1 MPLIDLKTDLK
12 SLKYGRDRLGGGSSG
27 QPYIQTNINRP
38 GANLIGN
45 FDDGLVR
52 GGAVGAAKASIVDTL
67 RIGKFLTDFPK
78 GPLFI
83 VKQVGLQLS
92 NPRLEAKQLRT
103 DNPTRGGGLLRNV
116 GNFIANIANKI
127 TNLVGPT
134 RLYNLGINT
143 LAQIPVNAFGGHF
156 DRHGILPIQSD
167 DTKYLAVA
175 QYNNNEQSNR
185 LIGYRNKFELGDL
198 KLNASQD
205 RRVINRINSLFS
217 ILGAVTGTKMPS
229 IAVNP
234 AQLTIANYFGGP
246 NSVYGIGNTI
256 IKRYDFTEDGSKI
269 TPAKEKQYNEEH
281 LPEVKIQ
288 KTFDYAISTTTKSLL
303 NKNEY
308 DLPTDDTRSLYS
320 AFDNIASDNDKH
332 GTNTTNQANSYASAS
347 RNISNF
353 LEASKNSNS
362 KYGLGTFSVLSE
374 VPATLYDKSPL
385 QYYSNHSPIS
395 HEVTYSADIGL
406 SSASIDLSGLDININ
421 QNAVAG
427 ILPTTST
434 SAKYTAIKRQVNSQ
448 YINKTYDNG
457 NYILPTFTTEEV
469 SINRGDSDYQYIGGN
484 LLYKFDRTN
493 DRDLNKDTL
502 ALIFNPLD
510 PFTGLPLS
518 TLRFLGYI
526 NEYTEN
532 YESGWSDVKY
542 AGRAESFY
550 IFNSFKRTLAV
561 GFNVPCYNK
570 EELIERHCALSE
582 LASVLAGKYED
593 DLLMGGII
601 TRLKL
606 GGYIDNQPG
615 IITNLSFNP
624 IQDSSWD
631 LDQGL
636 AFYLKVSFNFT
647 VIHNFLPQYKDC
659 GLRIAPPVVPDVVPE
674 DLRPTPP
681 VPTPTP
687 PVTGGG
693 GGGIASSSLAP
704 FPKINMEMLRDN
716 TQLKSISEK
725 NIEYLGLKEAQ
736 LAALNRSTPRR
747 QFQGFSD
754 PSNFLGGGG
763 GAVGGWEDD
772 PKFKDKIIA
781 KKQAIDKDPKLL
793 LSTQKYYF

>member
-12 SLKYGRDRLGGGSSG
+12 SLKYGHDRLGGGSSG

-116 GNFIANIANKI
+116 GNFIANVANKI
-127 TNLVGPT
+127 INLVGPT
-134 RLYNLGINT
+134 RIYNLGINT
-143 LAQIPVNAFGGHF
+143 IAQVPVNAFGGHF
-156 DRHGILPIQSD
+156 NRHGILPVQSD

-198 KLNASQD
+198 KVNASQD
-205 RRVINRINSLFS
+205 RKLINKINSLFS
-217 ILGAVTGTKMPS
+217 ILGAVTGTKISP

-288 KTFDYAISTTTKSLL
+288 NTFDYAISTTTKSLL

-308 DLPTDDTRSLYS
+308 ALPTGSRSLYS
-320 AFDNIASDNDKH
+320 ALDSIASDKDKN
-332 GTNTTNQANSYASAS
+332 GTNTTNQANSYANAS
-347 RNISNF
+347 RNINNF
-353 LEASKNSNS
+353 LGASENSS
-362 KYGLGTFSVLSE
+362 SRYGLENFNIKTE
-374 VPATLYDKSPL
+374 VPLTLYDKSPL
-385 QYYSNHSPIS
+385 QYYSNHSPVS
-395 HEVTYSADIGL
+395 HEVISSADIGL
-406 SSASIDLSGLDININ
+406 SSASIDLSGLGINLN
-421 QNAVAG
+421 QNAVAS
-427 ILPTTST
+427 ILPTNTT
-434 SAKYTAIKRQVNSQ
+434 SAKYLAIRKQVDDQSF
-448 YINKTYDNG
+448 INKPYDNG
-457 NYILPTFTTEEV
+457 NYKLPTFTTEYV
-469 SINRGDSDYQYIGGN
+469 DIIRGAPDYRYLGGKKI
-484 LLYKFDRTN
+484 LLDFNRTN
-493 DRDLNKDTL
+493 DRDLDEDTL
-502 ALIFNPLD
+502 ALIFKPLD
-510 PFTGLPLS
+510 PFTGDPLS
-518 TLRFLGYI
+518 TLRFLGYL

-532 YESGWSDVKY
+532 YESGWNPITY

-550 IFNSFKRTLAV
+550 TFNSFKRTLAV
-561 GFNVPCYNK
+561 GFNIPCYNK
-570 EELIERHCALSE
+570 EELLNRHCALSE
-582 LASVLAGKYED
+582 LASSLAGSYNKEG
-593 DLLMGGII
+593 LMGGII

-606 GGYIDNQPG
+606 GGYIDDQPG
-615 IITNLSFNP
+615 IINNLSFNP

-636 AFYLKVSFNFT
+636 AFYLKVSFGFT
-647 VIHNFLPQYKDC
+647 VIHDFLPQYKHC
-659 GLRIAPPVVPDVVPE
+659 GLRIAPPPTPEVVPVNPRPVIP
-674 DLRPTPP
+674 PTPD
-681 VPTPTP
+681 P
-687 PVTGGG
+687 PVTVGGGG
-693 GGGIASSSLAP
+693 GGGIVSSSITP
-704 FPKINMEMLRDN
+704 FSRINMEMLRDD
-716 TQLKSISEK
+716 TQLKSNREK
-725 NIEYLGLKEAQ
+725 NIYGSLAEAKTGG
-736 LAALNRSTPRR
+736 RTSR
-747 QFQGFSD
+747 FGGF
-754 PSNFLGGGG
+754 GGGSSG
-763 GAVGGWEDD
+763 GSGASGTWEED

>member
-1 MPLIDLKTDLK
+1 MALIDLKTDLK
-12 SLKYGRDRLGGGSSG
+12 SLKYGHDRLGGGSSG

-38 GANLIGN
+38 GTNLIGN
-45 FDDGLVR
+45 FDDGFVR

-116 GNFIANIANKI
+116 GNFIANVANKI
-127 TNLVGPT
+127 INLVGPT
-134 RLYNLGINT
+134 RIYNLGINT
-143 LAQIPVNAFGGHF
+143 IAQVPVNAFGGHF
-156 DRHGILPIQSD
+156 NRHGILPVQSD

-198 KLNASQD
+198 KVNASQD
-205 RRVINRINSLFS
+205 RKLINKINSLFS
-217 ILGAVTGTKMPS
+217 ILGAVTGTKISP
-229 IAVNP
+229 IAINP

-288 KTFDYAISTTTKSLL
+288 NTFDYAISTTTKSLL

-308 DLPTDDTRSLYS
+308 ALPTGSRSLYS
-320 AFDNIASDNDKH
+320 ALDRIASDKDKH
-332 GTNTTNQANSYASAS
+332 GTNTIKQYISYVDANARLRSGSFTS
-347 RNISNF
+347 GRINELS
-353 LEASKNSNS
+353 LEAKEP
-362 KYGLGTFSVLSE
+362 Y
-374 VPATLYDKSPL
+374 
-385 QYYSNHSPIS
+385 QYERDHSPIY
-395 HEVTYSADIGL
+395 HKVNEKADIGL
-406 SSASIDLSGLDININ
+406 SSASIDLSGLGININ
-421 QNAVAG
+421 QNAVPNV
-427 ILPTTST
+427 LPTTST
-434 SAKYTAIKRQVNSQ
+434 SAKYNAIKRQVNSQ
-448 YINKTYDNG
+448 YINQTYPNG
-457 NYILPTFTTEEV
+457 NYILPTFTTEDV
-469 SINRGDSDYQYIGGN
+469 NINRGASNYRYLGGRKI
-484 LLYKFDRTN
+484 LLNFDRTN
-493 DRDLNKDTL
+493 DRYLDEDTL
-502 ALIFNPLD
+502 ALIFKPLD
-510 PFTGLPLS
+510 PFTGDPLS
-518 TLRFLGYI
+518 TLRFLGYL

-532 YESGWSDVKY
+532 YESGWNPITY

-550 IFNSFKRTLAV
+550 TFNSFKRTLSV
-561 GFNVPCYNK
+561 GFNIPCYNK
-570 EELIERHCALSE
+570 EELVERHCALSE
-582 LASVLAGKYED
+582 LASSLAGSYNKEG
-593 DLLMGGII
+593 LMGGII

-606 GGYIDNQPG
+606 GGYIDDQPG
-615 IITNLSFNP
+615 IINNLSFNP

-636 AFYLKVSFNFT
+636 AFYLKVSFGFT
-647 VIHNFLPQYKDC
+647 VIHDFLPQYKHC
-659 GLRIAPPVVPDVVPE
+659 GLIIAPEPIPEVVPVDP
-674 DLRPTPP
+674 RPVIP
-681 VPTPTP
+681 PTPTP

-693 GGGIASSSLAP
+693 GGGIVSSSFTP
-704 FPKINMEMLRDN
+704 FSRINMEMLRDD
-716 TQLKSISEK
+716 TQLKSNREK
-725 NIEYLGLKEAQ
+725 NIYGSLAEAKIGGK
-736 LAALNRSTPRR
+736 TPR
-747 QFQGFSD
+747 FGGF
-754 PSNFLGGGG
+754 GGGRSG
-763 GAVGGWEDD
+763 GSGASGTWEED

>member
-1 MPLIDLKTDLK
+1 MALIDLKTDLK
-12 SLKYGRDRLGGGSSG
+12 SLKYGHDRLGGGSSG

-38 GANLIGN
+38 GTNLIGN

-116 GNFIANIANKI
+116 GNFIANVANKI
-127 TNLVGPT
+127 INLVGPT
-134 RLYNLGINT
+134 RIYNLGINT
-143 LAQIPVNAFGGHF
+143 IAQVPVNAFGGHF
-156 DRHGILPIQSD
+156 NRHGILPVQSD

-198 KLNASQD
+198 KVNASQD
-205 RRVINRINSLFS
+205 RKLINKINSLFS
-217 ILGAVTGTKMPS
+217 ILGAVTGTKISP

-374 VPATLYDKSPL
+374 MPATLYDKSPL

-406 SSASIDLSGLDININ
+406 SSASIDLSGLGININ
-421 QNAVAG
+421 QNAVAS
-427 ILPTTST
+427 ILPTNTTSV
-434 SAKYTAIKRQVNSQ
+434 KYLAIKNQVDNQS
-448 YINKTYDNG
+448 IDRKRTYDNG
-457 NYILPTFTTEEV
+457 NYILPTFTTV
-469 SINRGDSDYQYIGGN
+469 QDVGISRGASDYRYLGGRKI
-484 LLYKFDRTN
+484 LLNFDRTN
-493 DRDLNKDTL
+493 DRYLDEDTL
-502 ALIFNPLD
+502 ALIFKPLD
-510 PFTGLPLS
+510 PFTGDPLS
-518 TLRFLGYI
+518 TLRFLGYL

-532 YESGWSDVKY
+532 YESGWNPITY

-550 IFNSFKRTLAV
+550 TFNSFKRTLAV
-561 GFNVPCYNK
+561 GFNIPCYNK
-570 EELIERHCALSE
+570 EELVERHCALSE
-582 LASVLAGKYED
+582 LASSLAGSYNKEG
-593 DLLMGGII
+593 LMGGII

-615 IITNLSFNP
+615 IINNLSFNP

-631 LDQGL
+631 LDEGL
-636 AFYLKVSFNFT
+636 AFYLKVSFGFT
-647 VIHNFLPQYKDC
+647 VIHDFLPQYKDC

-674 DLRPTPP
+674 KLIP
-681 VPTPTP
+681 VITPT
-687 PVTGGG
+687 
-693 GGGIASSSLAP
+693 
-704 FPKINMEMLRDN
+704 INKVPIFSQTSIIDN
-716 TQLKSISEK
+716 TFKRKADQLRNGESLREIFLNDRGLPPDSFIEK
-725 NIEYLGLKEAQ
+725 IPPPPD
-736 LAALNRSTPRR
+736 S
-747 QFQGFSD
+747 S
-754 PSNFLGGGG
+754 
-763 GAVGGWEDD
+763 
-772 PKFKDKIIA
+772 
-781 KKQAIDKDPKLL
+781 KLL
-793 LSTQKYYF
+793 GKNYYNIPGRG

>member
-1 MPLIDLKTDLK
+1 MGLIDLKTDLK
-12 SLKYGRDRLGGGSSG
+12 SLKYGHDRPGGGNSN

-45 FDDGLVR
+45 FDDGFVR
-52 GGAVGAAKASIVDTL
+52 GGALGAAKASIVDTL

-92 NPRLEAKQLRT
+92 NPRLEVKQLRT
-103 DNPTRGGGLLRNV
+103 DNPTSGGGLLRNV
-116 GNFIANIANKI
+116 GNFIANVANKI

-143 LAQIPVNAFGGHF
+143 IAQVPVNAFGGHF
-156 DRHGILPIQSD
+156 NRHGILPVQSD

-198 KLNASQD
+198 KVNASQD
-205 RRVINRINSLFS
+205 RKLINKINNIFS
-217 ILGAVTGTKMPS
+217 FLGAVTGTPMPS

-288 KTFDYAISTTTKSLL
+288 NTFDYAISTTTKSLL

-308 DLPTDDTRSLYS
+308 NLPTIGNISLYS
-320 AFDNIASDNDKH
+320 AEGNIASDKDKY
-332 GTNTTNQANSYASAS
+332 GTNTTKQAKSYIDANKNLRSGS
-347 RNISNF
+347 LTSDPSLISG
-353 LEASKNSNS
+353 E
-362 KYGLGTFSVLSE
+362 GVDRLSLNDKG
-374 VPATLYDKSPL
+374 PYD
-385 QYYSNHSPIS
+385 YYSNFFPLTHKVN
-395 HEVTYSADIGL
+395 EKADIGL

-421 QNAVAG
+421 QNAVAS

-448 YINKTYDNG
+448 YINQTYPNG
-457 NYILPTFTTEEV
+457 NYILPTFTTEDIN
-469 SINRGDSDYQYIGGN
+469 INRGDPNYQYIGGN

-493 DRDLNKDTL
+493 DRYLDKDTL
-502 ALIFNPLD
+502 ALVFNPLN
-510 PFTGLPLS
+510 PFTGFPLA

-532 YESGWSDVKY
+532 YDSGWSDVKY

-561 GFNVPCYNK
+561 GFNIPCYNK

-582 LASVLAGKYED
+582 LASTLAGKYED

-647 VIHNFLPQYKDC
+647 VIHDFLPQYKHC
-659 GLRIAPPVVPDVVPE
+659 GLRIAPPVVPDVVPV
-674 DLRPTPP
+674 DPRPVPPAPTP
-681 VPTPTP
+681 VPA

-693 GGGIASSSLAP
+693 GITNNPVIPNLT
-704 FPKINMEMLRDN
+704 KINMEMLRDD
-716 TQLKSISEK
+716 TQLKSNREK
-725 NIEYLGLKEAQ
+725 NIYGSLAEAQ
-736 LAALNRSTPRR
+736 LAARNRKYGR
-747 QFQGFSD
+747 FEFGGGDF
-754 PSNFLGGGG
+754 GGGG
-763 GAVGGWEDD
+763 GGGTGDSGMSQSEVDR
-772 PKFKDKIIA
+772 IL
-781 KKQAIDKDPKLL
+781 KKQQVVDKDPKLI

>member
-12 SLKYGRDRLGGGSSG
+12 SLKYGHDRLGGGSSG

-103 DNPTRGGGLLRNV
+103 DNPPRGGGLLRNV
-116 GNFIANIANKI
+116 GNFIANVANKI
-127 TNLVGPT
+127 INLVGPT
-134 RLYNLGINT
+134 RIYNLGINT
-143 LAQIPVNAFGGHF
+143 IAQVPVNAFGGHF
-156 DRHGILPIQSD
+156 NRHGILPVQSD

-198 KLNASQD
+198 KVNASQD
-205 RRVINRINSLFS
+205 RKLINKINSLFS
-217 ILGAVTGTKMPS
+217 ILGAVTGTKISP

-288 KTFDYAISTTTKSLL
+288 NTFDYAISTTTKSLL

-308 DLPTDDTRSLYS
+308 VLPTGSRSLYS
-320 AFDNIASDNDKH
+320 ALDSIASDKDKH

-353 LEASKNSNS
+353 LEASENSS
-362 KYGLGTFSVLSE
+362 SRYGLENFNIKTE
-374 VPATLYDKSPL
+374 VPLTLYDKSPL
-385 QYYSNHSPIS
+385 QYYSNHSPVS
-395 HEVTYSADIGL
+395 HEVISSADIGL
-406 SSASIDLSGLDININ
+406 SSASIDLSGLGININ
-421 QNAVAG
+421 QNAVAS
-427 ILPTTST
+427 ILPTNTT
-434 SAKYTAIKRQVNSQ
+434 SAKYLAIRKQVDDQSF
-448 YINKTYDNG
+448 INKPYDNG
-457 NYILPTFTTEEV
+457 NYKLPTFTTENV
-469 SINRGDSDYQYIGGN
+469 GVNRSDPNYQYLGGRKI
-484 LLYKFDRTN
+484 LLDFNRTN
-493 DRDLNKDTL
+493 DRDLDEDTL
-502 ALIFNPLD
+502 ALIFKPLD
-510 PFTGLPLS
+510 PFTGDPLS
-518 TLRFLGYI
+518 TLRFLGYL

-532 YESGWSDVKY
+532 YESGWNPITY

-550 IFNSFKRTLAV
+550 TFNSFKRTLAV
-561 GFNVPCYNK
+561 GFNIPCYNK
-570 EELIERHCALSE
+570 EELVERHCALSE
-582 LASVLAGKYED
+582 LASSLAGSYNKEG
-593 DLLMGGII
+593 LMGGII

-606 GGYIDNQPG
+606 GGYIDDQPG
-615 IITNLSFNP
+615 IINNLSFNP

-636 AFYLKVSFNFT
+636 AFYLKVSFGFT
-647 VIHNFLPQYKDC
+647 VIHDFLPQYKHC
-659 GLRIAPPVVPDVVPE
+659 GLMIAPPVVPDVVPV
-674 DLRPTPP
+674 DTRSIIPPTPD
-681 VPTPTP
+681 P
-687 PVTGGG
+687 PVTVGG
-693 GGGIASSSLAP
+693 GGGIVSSSFTP
-704 FPKINMEMLRDN
+704 FSRINMEMLRDD
-716 TQLKSISEK
+716 TQLKSNREK
-725 NIEYLGLKEAQ
+725 NIYGSLDEAQ
-736 LAALNRSTPRR
+736 RAARDRIYGRFEFGGGDS
-747 QFQGFSD
+747 GGA
-754 PSNFLGGGG
+754 GGGG
-763 GAVGGWEDD
+763 DSGMSQSEVDRIME
-772 PKFKDKIIA
+772 KYNTR
-781 KKQAIDKDPKLL
+781 KQVINKDPKLL
-793 LSTQKYYF
+793 LSTQKYYN